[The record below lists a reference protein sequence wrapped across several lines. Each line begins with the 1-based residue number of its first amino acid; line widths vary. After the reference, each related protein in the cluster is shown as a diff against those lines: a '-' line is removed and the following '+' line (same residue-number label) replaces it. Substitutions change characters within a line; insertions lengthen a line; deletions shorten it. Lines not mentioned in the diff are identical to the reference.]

1 MDTAG
6 FQAIKAERV
15 TDTIYRRLRES
26 IIGQALAP
34 GSKVHVD
41 ELAHSFGVS
50 RTPVHEALTMLAA
63 DGLVEVVPR
72 RGTFV
77 SEYSSRDIAETLD
90 IRRALELLA
99 CETAAERAGPED
111 LNAMA
116 QLVDDM
122 QRAVR
127 DAASPE
133 EAARAHD
140 AKNLEFHRRLVQ
152 LSGNQRLI
160 ATYEDLRAHLRIAR
174 AHVNAGAWRQRVPHE
189 TKEHQEILDALR
201 ARDPDA
207 IKRALDA
214 HLRRAS
220 ASLIADLGDGRGGPR
235 ERVPSNRHP

>member
-1 MDTAG
+1 MDTPA

-15 TDTIYRRLRES
+15 TDMIYRRLRES
-26 IIGQALAP
+26 IIGQALEP

-41 ELAHSFGVS
+41 ELAQSFGVS

-63 DGLVEVVPR
+63 DGLVEVLPR

-77 SEYSSRDIAETLD
+77 SEYSVQDIAETLD

-99 CETAAERAGPED
+99 CETAADRTDSDD
-111 LNAMA
+111 LDALR

-122 QRAVR
+122 QQAVR

-133 EAARAHD
+133 DAARNHD
-140 AKNLEFHRRLVQ
+140 AKNLEFHRRLVH

-189 TKEHQEILDALR
+189 TREHHDILAALR
-201 ARDPDA
+201 ARDSEA
-207 IKRALDA
+207 MKRALDA

-220 ASLIADLGDGRGGPR
+220 ASLIADLGDEEGGRL
-235 ERVPSNRHP
+235 ERAPLDHRA